1 LLDAEPIL
9 KRVQHK
15 VQHDIFLGF
24 PIFTNSSIID
34 FKNNSLRLELNNMDQ
49 SVEEKFAR
57 LKEILLSMERVV
69 VAYSGG
75 VDSTLLLRVAKE
87 SLGEE
92 HVVAVTARSPL
103 YPEREL
109 AGAKRIAQEMGVRH
123 ILIESNELEI
133 EGFSKN
139 PSNRCYFCKKELF
152 EEMQNLARKE
162 AISFVVEGSTL
173 DDEKDHRPGRRAI
186 QELGIRSPLQE
197 ARFTKK
203 DVRELSRAMGLP
215 TWDKPSFACLA
226 SRFPYGEE
234 ITPEGLR
241 MVDEAEDFL
250 FSLGFEQVRVRHYQ
264 SLARIEVYPEEMNRL
279 MNGSLREKV
288 VNRLKKIGYRY
299 VTLDLQG
306 FRSGSMN
313 EVL

>member
-1 LLDAEPIL
+1 MD
-9 KRVQHK
+9 K
-15 VQHDIFLGF
+15 
-24 PIFTNSSIID
+24 
-34 FKNNSLRLELNNMDQ
+34 SL
-49 SVEEKFAR
+49 EEKFIK
-57 LKEILLSMERVV
+57 LKEIFLSMGRVV

-75 VDSTLLLRVAKE
+75 VDSTLLLRAAKE
-87 SLGEE
+87 SVGEE
-92 HVVAVTARSPL
+92 HVLAVTALSPL
-103 YPEREL
+103 YPDREL
-109 AGAKRIAQEMGVRH
+109 AGAKRMAQEMGVKH

-133 EGFSKN
+133 DGFSKN

-162 AISFVVEGSTL
+162 TISFVVEGSTL

-197 ARFTKK
+197 ARFTKE
-203 DVRELSRAMGLP
+203 DVRELSRTLGLP

-250 FSLGFEQVRVRHYQ
+250 FSLGFKQVRVRHYQ
-264 SLARIEVYPEEMNRL
+264 SLARIEVYPEEMSRL

>member
-1 LLDAEPIL
+1 MG
-9 KRVQHK
+9 K
-15 VQHDIFLGF
+15 
-24 PIFTNSSIID
+24 
-34 FKNNSLRLELNNMDQ
+34 
-49 SVEEKFAR
+49 
-57 LKEILLSMERVV
+57 VV

-75 VDSTLLLRVAKE
+75 VDSTLLLKAAKE
-87 SLGEE
+87 SLGEG
-92 HVVAVTARSPL
+92 HVLAVTALSPL
-103 YPEREL
+103 FPGREL
-109 AGAKRIAQEMGVRH
+109 AGAKRVAREMGVKH

-152 EEMQNLARKE
+152 EEMQNLAHKE

-203 DVRELSRAMGLP
+203 DVRELSRTLGLA

-250 FSLGFEQVRVRHYQ
+250 FSLGFKQVRVRHYQ
-264 SLARIEVYPEEMNRL
+264 SLARIEVYPEEMSRL
-279 MNGSLREKV
+279 MNGSLREQV
-288 VNRLKKIGYRY
+288 VNRLKEIGYRY
-299 VTLDLQG
+299 ITLDLQG

>member
-1 LLDAEPIL
+1 
-9 KRVQHK
+9 
-15 VQHDIFLGF
+15 
-24 PIFTNSSIID
+24 
-34 FKNNSLRLELNNMDQ
+34 MDQ

-57 LKEILLSMERVV
+57 LKEIFLSMGRVV

-75 VDSTLLLRVAKE
+75 VDSTLLLRAAQE
-87 SLGEE
+87 TLGSEN
-92 HVVAVTARSPL
+92 VLAVTALSPL
-103 YPEREL
+103 YPDREL
-109 AGAKRIAQEMGVRH
+109 AGAKKMAQEMGVKH

-139 PSNRCYFCKKELF
+139 PPNRCYFCKKELF
-152 EEMQNLARKE
+152 EEMQKLARKE
-162 AISFVVEGSTL
+162 AISYVVEGSTL
-173 DDEKDHRPGRRAI
+173 DDEKDHRPGMRAI

-197 ARFTKK
+197 ARFTKE
-203 DVRELSRAMGLP
+203 DVRGLSRMLGLP
-215 TWDKPSFACLA
+215 TWDKPSVACLA

-250 FSLGFEQVRVRHYQ
+250 LSLGFKQVRVRHYQ
-264 SLARIEVYPEEMNRL
+264 SLARIEVYPEEMRRL
-279 MNGSLREKV
+279 MNGSLREEV

-299 VTLDLQG
+299 VTVDLQG

>member
-1 LLDAEPIL
+1 MG
-9 KRVQHK
+9 K
-15 VQHDIFLGF
+15 
-24 PIFTNSSIID
+24 
-34 FKNNSLRLELNNMDQ
+34 
-49 SVEEKFAR
+49 
-57 LKEILLSMERVV
+57 VV

-75 VDSTLLLRVAKE
+75 VDSTLLLKAAKE
-87 SLGEE
+87 SLGEK
-92 HVVAVTARSPL
+92 HVLAVTALSPL
-103 YPEREL
+103 YPDREL
-109 AGAKRIAQEMGVRH
+109 AGAKRMAQEMGVKH

-133 EGFSKN
+133 DGFSKN

-197 ARFTKK
+197 ARFTKE
-203 DVRELSRAMGLP
+203 DVRELSRTLGLP

-250 FSLGFEQVRVRHYQ
+250 FSLGFKQVRVRHYQ
-264 SLARIEVYPEEMNRL
+264 SLARIEVYPEEMSRL
-279 MNGSLREKV
+279 MNGSLREKI
-288 VNRLKKIGYRY
+288 VNRLKEIGYRY